1 MSMGTYLLK
10 IEENEKNK
18 WMILDNLPTIW
29 IVLVILFGMVL
40 IINHGG

>member
-1 MSMGTYLLK
+1 MKK
-10 IEENEKNK
+10 IK

-29 IVLVILFGMVL
+29 IVLVILYGMVL

>member
-1 MSMGTYLLK
+1 MNKL
-10 IEENEKNK
+10 K

-40 IINHGG
+40 IVNHGG

>member
-1 MSMGTYLLK
+1 MKK
-10 IEENEKNK
+10 IK

>member
-1 MSMGTYLLK
+1 MNKL
-10 IEENEKNK
+10 K
-18 WMILDNLPTIW
+18 WMILDNLPAIW

>member
-1 MSMGTYLLK
+1 MKK
-10 IEENEKNK
+10 IK

-29 IVLVILFGMVL
+29 IVLVILFGIVL

>member
-1 MSMGTYLLK
+1 MDKL
-10 IEENEKNK
+10 K
-18 WMILDNLPTIW
+18 WMILDNLPAIW